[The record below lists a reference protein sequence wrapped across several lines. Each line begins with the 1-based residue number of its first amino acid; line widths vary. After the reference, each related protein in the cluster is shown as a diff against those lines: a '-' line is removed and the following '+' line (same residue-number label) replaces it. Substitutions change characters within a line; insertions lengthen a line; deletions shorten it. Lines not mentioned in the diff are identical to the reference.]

1 MDNWRIIMRS
11 SSAAPY
17 NIYLAQSYLESNGV
31 ETQLQ
36 NELVAQIYSSAFD
49 RANLLVRETDVE
61 RGRDLL
67 KEGGYLAE

>member
-1 MDNWRIIMRS
+1 MDHWIIIMRS
-11 SSAAPY
+11 NSATPY

-49 RANLLVRETDVE
+49 RAYLLVRETDVE